1 MNGRPDVSRTS
12 PPGTTDGVVGRG
24 RRSGPW
30 ARRAGRLLVLSAL
43 AVMCLSP
50 ATASSAPGAPVGPAG
65 RTAGASVAQ
74 TTTSAPEPDV
84 AGKVVE
90 RAPSKV
96 LADLEEMPR
105 TGGFVGRM
113 IAGAGLLVFGV
124 GLLLVDAAGVR
135 LRRQARR

>member
-1 MNGRPDVSRTS
+1 
-12 PPGTTDGVVGRG
+12 
-24 RRSGPW
+24 
-30 ARRAGRLLVLSAL
+30 VLSAL

-50 ATASSAPGAPVGPAG
+50 AAAGPAPGATVAPSG
-65 RTAGASVAQ
+65 RTAGAAVAQ
-74 TTTSAPEPDV
+74 TTTSAPESDV
-84 AGKVVE
+84 AGKTVE

-105 TGGFVGRM
+105 TGGFDAQS

-135 LRRQARR
+135 LRRRARR